1 MAEALSF
8 GVPVAHTAVVIS
20 KTVKDSFFGI
30 CDAPGSI
37 PCSRVALKLLLMLL

>member
-1 MAEALSF
+1 MAEALPF